1 VTIIATPAIVY
12 TTALFSDTHVDIRS
26 QTDEGGVDDAK
37 SGTPLP
43 AGIGLGEDIRKK
55 GYY

>member
-1 VTIIATPAIVY
+1 MVY

-43 AGIGLGEDIRKK
+43 AGIGLGEDMRKK

>member
-1 VTIIATPAIVY
+1 VTTIATPAIVY
-12 TTALFSDTHVDIRS
+12 TTALFSDAHVDIRS

-43 AGIGLGEDIRKK
+43 AGIGLGEDIKKK